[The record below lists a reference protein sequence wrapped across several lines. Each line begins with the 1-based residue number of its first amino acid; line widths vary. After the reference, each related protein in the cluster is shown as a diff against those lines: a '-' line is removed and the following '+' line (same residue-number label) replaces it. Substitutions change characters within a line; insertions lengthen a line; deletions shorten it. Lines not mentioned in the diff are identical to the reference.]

1 MTGNFEALVDRI
13 YDTVASPSSWGS
25 TLTGI
30 ADALS
35 STSGVLMGISVREQ
49 RVVWNHLGRYD
60 PASARTFCDRHF
72 HNPLMKVVPGR
83 PAGDIVFPDEVLPA
97 DHLRKTAFWDE
108 VLQPYDIAHL
118 AVIPLSTQ
126 PECLAAFNVFRSP
139 RQGPFTRHDRSS
151 FERLTPHLRRAVQLQ
166 LRVDGYQHLVVGAL
180 SALDHLAVGILVLT
194 RSGTVAFA
202 NRKARQMDA
211 MGGPILLRHGTVAAR
226 SAARSSGLLRLIA
239 DALRGGAGGALHLEE
254 GGLRDSAVAVVAPL
268 RGRAVH
274 ALRNEGMAAA
284 GAVVFVSEGRASDMA
299 PTILTQLYG
308 FTPAESRVAV
318 HVARGESVA
327 AIAGTLGLSVN
338 TVKTHT
344 RRIFDKA
351 GVRRQAEFSDAL
363 ARLQLFDTRDHE

>member
-1 MTGNFEALVDRI
+1 MVANFEALVDRI
-13 YDTVASPSSWGS
+13 YDTVASPSSWGL

-35 STSGVLMGISVREQ
+35 SSSGVLVGISVREQ
-49 RVVWNHLGRYD
+49 RVVWSHLGRYD

-97 DHLRKTAFWDE
+97 DHLRKSAFWDE
-108 VLQPYDIAHL
+108 VLQPYDIAHF

-126 PECLAAFNVFRSP
+126 PDCLAAFNIFRSP
-139 RQGPFTRHDRSS
+139 TQGPFTRHDRSA

-166 LRVDGYQHLVVGAL
+166 LRVEGYQHLVMGTL
-180 SALDHLAVGILVLT
+180 SVLDHLAVGILVLT
-194 RSGTVAFA
+194 SSGTVAFA
-202 NRKARQMDA
+202 NRKARQMHA
-211 MGGPILLRHGTVAAR
+211 MGGPILLRDGTVVAR
-226 SAARSSGLLRLIA
+226 SPTRSASLLRLIA
-239 DALRGGAGGALHLEE
+239 DALRGGAGGALQLEE
-254 GGLRDSAVAVVAPL
+254 DGPRDSAVAVVAPL

-274 ALRNEGMAAA
+274 ALRDEGMPGA
-284 GAVVFVSEGRASDMA
+284 GAVVFVTAGRAFDMA

-308 FTPAESRVAV
+308 LTPAEGRVALC
-318 HVARGESVA
+318 VARGEPFA
-327 AIAGTLGLSVN
+327 AIASTLGLSVN

-351 GVRRQAEFSDAL
+351 GVRRQAEFSAAM
-363 ARLQLFDTRDHE
+363 ARLQLFDTRDQ